1 MKTLSKRTVHR
12 FKGNEKVFKT
22 IKGVK
27 YEVMDLGGSKINIRV
42 RSEKEIARDYK
53 LFHQSK

>member
-1 MKTLSKRTVHR
+1 MKTLSKRTVQI
-12 FKGNEKVFKT
+12 FTSFFKVFKT